1 MYYSK
6 STNGFYSAEIN
17 GANIPPDAVGITA
30 EYHAALL
37 SGQSAGKVLVADETG
52 YPVLENAPVLPPQV
66 PARVTMRQARL
77 ALHAAGLL
85 QSVETAI
92 NAMPEPPQTAARIE
106 WDYAS
111 EVHRASEFVTTLGTA
126 IGLDEQGL
134 DELFFA
140 AAEI

>member
-37 SGQSAGKVLVADETG
+37 AGQSAGKVLAADESG
-52 YPVLENAPVLPPQV
+52 YPVLENAPVLPPQA
-66 PARVTMRQARL
+66 PASVTMRQARL

-85 QSVETAI
+85 SAVETAI
-92 NAMPEPPQTAARIE
+92 DALPEPPKTTARIE

-111 EVHRASEFVTTLGTA
+111 EVHRASSFVALLGTA
-126 IGLDEQGL
+126 LELDEHGLD
-134 DELFFA
+134 DLFFA